1 MAVVDI
7 DARQNSAKGNGSNDS
22 CTLPSL
28 GCNTGDLA
36 AGAAR
41 AKGARRRRGEDIFR
55 IEVNPLMPRHAAA
68 SETHRLRSKRCPAIV
83 AAAYD

>member
-1 MAVVDI
+1 MA
-7 DARQNSAKGNGSNDS
+7 ARNGFGA
-22 CTLPSL
+22 SL
-28 GCNTGDLA
+28 GFTPGGLTA
-36 AGAAR
+36 AIAR